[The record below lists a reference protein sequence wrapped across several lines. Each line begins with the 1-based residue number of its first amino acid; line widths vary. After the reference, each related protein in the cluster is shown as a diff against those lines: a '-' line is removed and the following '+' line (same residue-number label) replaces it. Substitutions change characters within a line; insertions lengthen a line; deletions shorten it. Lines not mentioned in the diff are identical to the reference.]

1 MQTKMSIDGPSLDI
15 STKNTSKTIST
26 VDVKEQIRK
35 KYKTL
40 IKWNP
45 RNEKK
50 LKKKASFTF

>member
-1 MQTKMSIDGPSLDI
+1 MSIDGPSLDI